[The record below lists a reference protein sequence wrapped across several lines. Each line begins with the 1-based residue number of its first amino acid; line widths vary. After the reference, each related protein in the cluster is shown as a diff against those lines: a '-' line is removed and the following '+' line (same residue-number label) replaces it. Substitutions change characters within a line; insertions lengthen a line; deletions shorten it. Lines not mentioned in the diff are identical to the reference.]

1 MSYTALYR
9 KFRPDTFEQVRGQ
22 DHIVRTLKNQVKTR
36 RVGHAYLFC
45 GTRGTGK
52 TTLAK
57 ILAKAVNCEN
67 PVDGSP
73 CNECAMCRR
82 INRQASMDVI
92 EIDAASNNGVDN
104 VREIINEVKYSP
116 AEGKYKVYIVD
127 EAHML
132 SAGAFN
138 ALLKTLEEPPE
149 YVIFVLAT
157 TEAHSIPITI
167 MSRCQRY
174 DFHRIDIN
182 TITDRLKEL
191 VGIEGLEV
199 EERALK
205 YVAKAADGSMRD
217 ALSLL
222 DQCIAYHYGNLLTYD
237 KVLEVLGAVN
247 MDIFHNVLCGVL
259 KKDVTGL
266 LEIVEEVIVSG
277 KELGR
282 FVTEY
287 TWFLRNL
294 LILKASGFS
303 EDMVDASAQ
312 DLEMLKEDAKRIT
325 FLELFRDIQIF
336 SELTNRLKYAAQK
349 RALLEVALV
358 RLCIPQMDMD
368 VDSLHLRIKELEKRL
383 EQGIVVSGNGPGNG
397 KELGFE
403 GQGLGASGQSGAG
416 QELGFTGRS
425 GIGQESNS
433 AGRGGAD
440 RTGGVSDSLDSQR
453 EYDEAVPEEI
463 KNLCRDWNGPVS
475 LRLEPALR
483 SFSAYT
489 LLEPGKAGEN
499 NVVLLAQN
507 KIALMIFEESREKV
521 QGVMEEYIGK
531 KINLQVKMSGEQKEN
546 EAGDREKILEDIQK
560 KINFPINVV
569 GHEERNG
576 G

>member
-73 CNECAMCRR
+73 CNECDMCRR

-182 TITDRLKEL
+182 TISDRLKEL
-191 VGIEGLEV
+191 VGIEGLQV

-259 KKDVTGL
+259 KKDVAGL

-303 EDMVDASAQ
+303 EDLIDASAQ

-368 VDSLHLRIKELEKRL
+368 VDSLHLRIKELEKKL
-383 EQGIVVSGNGPGNG
+383 EQGVVVSGNNPETGD
-397 KELGFE
+397 FA
-403 GQGLGASGQSGAG
+403 GQGGIG
-416 QELGFTGRS
+416 QELGF
-425 GIGQESNS
+425 
-433 AGRGGAD
+433 AGRGGTGQESGFAGQGGIGQ
-440 RTGGVSDSLDSQR
+440 TGGAPASLDSQT
-453 EYDEAVPEEI
+453 EYDEAVPDEI
-463 KNLCRDWNGPVS
+463 KKLCKDWKGSVS

-489 LLEPGKAGEN
+489 LLEPGRAGEN
-499 NVVLLAQN
+499 SVVLLAQN
-507 KIALMIFEESREKV
+507 KIACMIFEESREKV

-531 KINLQVKMSGEQKEN
+531 KINLQVKMSGEQKKN
-546 EAGDREKILEDIQK
+546 EAGDKEKILEDIQK